1 MVPTNAMNMKLR
13 GYGEKGAGML
23 KGFRQIATVVSL
35 CSAVALLYA
44 CGGGGG
50 GGGGGTPSTSSLGVY
65 SGKTT
70 QATITEA
77 STKETLAGMND
88 IIPSCTATGV
98 AKTATDEQLKT
109 VMSVVKSVKLL
120 LPPPPAK
127 IAGKTVALISSTPPA
142 TQTGSCGGTLSY
154 PTYSHAS
161 GTTTV
166 SVKLDNYCTVDS
178 SSGNRTTMNGTV
190 NAVDAGTPTATGP
203 VTTSLTANIPLL
215 TVVEKT
221 AAGAA
226 VSSDTIAMSGFK
238 YVPTAGATTDIDNL
252 PGTMTLTTV
261 EVKSVEGATTK
272 EFKANNVSVT
282 TTKVGTNS
290 QVAFTG
296 TICRGTSGCSAV
308 KTDTPLVTDSNQNF
322 QSGAISFTGT
332 GGSKATLTVVPGFGQ
347 TFNVSFNGTP
357 LTGTQLQCDGIGL

>member
-50 GGGGGTPSTSSLGVY
+50 GGGGTPSTSGLGVY
-65 SGKTT
+65 TGKTT
-70 QATITEA
+70 TATITEA
-77 STKETLAGMND
+77 SAKETLAGMTD
-88 IIPSCTATGV
+88 IVPSCTATGV
-98 AKTATDEQLKT
+98 AKTAADAPLKT
-109 VMSVVKSVKLL
+109 VMSAVKSVKLL
-120 LPPPPAK
+120 LPPRPAK
-127 IAGKTVALISSTPPA
+127 IAGKSVALISSTPPA
-142 TQTGSCGGTLSY
+142 TQTGDCGGTLSY
-154 PTYSHAS
+154 PTYSHLS

-166 SVKLDNYCTVDS
+166 SVKLDNYCTIDS

-221 AAGAA
+221 AAGAT

-238 YVPTAGATTDIDNL
+238 YVPTAGATADIANI
-252 PGTMTLTTV
+252 PGTMTLTTL
-261 EVKSVEGATTK
+261 EVKNVEGATTTEYK
-272 EFKANNVSVT
+272 VNNVSVT

-290 QVAFTG
+290 QVSFTG

-322 QSGAISFTGT
+322 QSGAISFTGA
-332 GGSKATLTVVPGFGQ
+332 GGSKATLTTVAGTGQ
-347 TFNVSFNGTP
+347 TFNVSVNGTP
-357 LTGTQLQCDGIGL
+357 LTGTQLKCDGL